1 MIARLNRAFT
11 LVELLLVIAVIAL
24 LIALMLPAMNAARRS
39 AQLAEC
45 SSQLRQICIATELYT
60 HDFNDYFP
68 TKYLGWSPNTNYGHV
83 FMLMYGDP
91 NVALPPSG
99 GGKIVNP
106 YLNLPATP
114 TLGSEA
120 FIIFKCPGDEGP
132 VPENPVDPTCI
143 GFSTVTVY
151 EGVGNSYNY
160 NAGAADV
167 WASMTFSDPSL
178 DVHWARQGLWCK
190 TVSKVKRPELMVMNH
205 ENHYYYGIFTWPGW
219 CDVAYRLYHDEKLML
234 ENMGF
239 VDGHVEL
246 IHGRYGV
253 DRYENG
259 EYSLVLN

>member
-11 LVELLLVIAVIAL
+11 LVELLVVIAIIAL
-24 LIALMLPAMNAARRS
+24 LIALMMPALSAARRS
-39 AQLAEC
+39 AYLAEC

-68 TKYLGWSPNTNYGHV
+68 AKYLGWSPNTNYGHV
-83 FMLMYGDP
+83 YLVMYGDP
-91 NVALPPSG
+91 NVSLPPSG
-99 GGKIVNP
+99 DGKIVNP

-143 GFSTVTVY
+143 GFSTATVY
-151 EGVGNSYNY
+151 EAVGNSYKY

-167 WASMTFSDPSL
+167 WASMTFSDSSL
-178 DVHWARQGLWCK
+178 NVFNARQGLWCK

-205 ENHYYYGIFTWPGW
+205 ENHWYYGIPTLPGW
-219 CDVAYRLYHDEKLML
+219 CDAAFRLYHDEKLML
-234 ENMGF
+234 DNMGF
-239 VDGHVEL
+239 VDGHVDL

-253 DRYENG
+253 DRYEND